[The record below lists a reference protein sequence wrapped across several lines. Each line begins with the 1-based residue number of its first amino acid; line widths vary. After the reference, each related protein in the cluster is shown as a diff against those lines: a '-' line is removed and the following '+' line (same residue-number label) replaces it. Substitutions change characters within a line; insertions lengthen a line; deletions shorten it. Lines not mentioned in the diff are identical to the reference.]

1 MNDKALSGPVKV
13 LDASVIT
20 QITQGEIGMQMETA
34 RAHPRSI
41 QGFKEELIGLATVD
55 KATAEDCFY
64 EVPRTSKG
72 GGTKLIKGKSIRLA
86 EMALYSWRNVM
97 GEARIL
103 EVGATFITAQATMLD
118 LERNIGVRIEK
129 RRRITYS
136 DGGRYNEDMINTTAN
151 AAIAIAYRDAVWK
164 IIPGSHLK
172 EVEAE
177 LNKMILGTLETLP
190 KRRAK
195 SLEYFDGLG
204 VTSKQILE
212 HFNRKRVEDLT
223 LEDVAHLRMYATGI
237 KDGDNTVESIF
248 GKGKAEVAAKS
259 KTDGAALDQAATEAK
274 PKPRKK
280 AAPKAE
286 TKPPAEQKEPEA
298 EPEAEEESAPPLEME
313 GPGEEQPDDKSP
325 NAEQPPAA
333 DADDDDEDEGW

>member
-1 MNDKALSGPVKV
+1 MDDRAKSGEVEV
-13 LDASVIT
+13 LDASIIT
-20 QITQGEIGMQMETA
+20 QITQGEIGMQVETA

-41 QGFKEELIGLATVD
+41 QGFKEELTGLATVD

-64 EVPRTSKG
+64 AVPRKSKG
-72 GGTKLIKGKSIRLA
+72 GGTKLIEGKSIRLA
-86 EMALYSWRNVM
+86 EMALYSWRNVRA
-97 GEARIL
+97 EARLL
-103 EVGATFITAQATMLD
+103 EIGATHLTAQATMLD
-118 LERNIGVRIEK
+118 LERNIGIRIEK

-151 AAIAIAYRDAVWK
+151 AAIAIAFRDAVWK

-177 LNKMILGTLETLP
+177 LKKMIMGTLETLP

-195 SLEYFDGLG
+195 SLEYFVGLG
-204 VTSKQILE
+204 VTSKQILT

-248 GKGKAEVAAKS
+248 GKGEVETKARSESDA
-259 KTDGAALDQAATEAK
+259 AALDNAATEAK
-274 PKPRKK
+274 PRTRKK
-280 AAPKAE
+280 ATPKAE
-286 TKPPAEQKEPEA
+286 EKKAETEPEPSP
-298 EPEAEEESAPPLEME
+298 EPKSDPEEDEAPPLEME
-313 GPGEEQPDDKSP
+313 SPGKEDSP
-325 NAEQPPAA
+325 NAEQPPPADV
-333 DADDDDEDEGW
+333 DADDDDDEGW